1 MSADRHRLHR
11 RRFIVGAGAAV
22 ALAACSSDDT
32 DETLSPSNVGSAP
45 ADSADSSGSS
55 DSADDPAST
64 TDPGPAGRFT
74 PTDTLITRWAQD
86 KFAFGSYSYLADGS
100 SPADRKALRADVGS
114 RLFFAGEAT
123 STDFAATVHGALLEG
138 RAAASRIDSVADAG
152 DEIVVIG
159 AGAAGLAAAR
169 ALTDNGYSV
178 TIVEARDR
186 IGGRVHTDTSLGVP
200 VDLGAS
206 WIHGSDGNPLTKLAD
221 AAGVAKAVT
230 DQDDLTA
237 YDSNGDEIN
246 DELLDSITE
255 ALSEI
260 DADFNDNLGAAIT
273 ELVDDLEPDV
283 AAIARYVATSV
294 VEHEEAAD
302 IDHLTLG
309 SIEFGEEF
317 SGDEII
323 FPNGYIGVLEPLA
336 EGIAV
341 QTGRVVSYLFHGDD
355 QDDSVEIEFADGT
368 SLEPDRVLV
377 TVPLGVLKNESI
389 EFEPV
394 LPDDKLQAI
403 ERLGMGV
410 LDKVVLRFDE
420 QFWDDSD
427 LIGFVGNEPGL
438 FIEWVNLSEVAGQPM
453 IMGFNAGSVAR
464 RVEEQTDAEIIE
476 AAVDAL
482 RTIYA

>member
-1 MSADRHRLHR
+1 MSADADRLNR
-11 RRFIVGAGAAV
+11 RRFIAGASAAAV
-22 ALAACSSDDT
+22 LAACSSNDADDAS
-32 DETLSPSNVGSAP
+32 SPSTVGSG
-45 ADSADSSGSS
+45 SAGSS
-55 DSADDPAST
+55 DSTGSTGSANDQSPAD
-64 TDPGPAGRFT
+64 RFT
-74 PTDTLITRWAQD
+74 PTGTLITRWAQD
-86 KFAFGSYSYLADGS
+86 QFAYGSYSYLADGS
-100 SPADRKALRADVGS
+100 SPSDREALRADVGA

-138 RAAASRIDSVADAG
+138 RAAAVRIDSVADDG

-169 ALTDNGYSV
+169 ALTDDGYSV

-186 IGGRVHTDTSLGVP
+186 IGGRVHTTTSLGVP

-206 WIHGSDGNPLTKLAD
+206 WIHGSDGNPLTALAD
-221 AAGVAKAVT
+221 QASVDRATT
-230 DQDDLTA
+230 DQDDITA
-237 YDSNGDEIN
+237 YDSNGDKI
-246 DELLDSITE
+246 DDDLLESITE
-255 ALSEI
+255 GLTEI
-260 DADFNDNLGAAIT
+260 DAEFNDNLGDAIN
-273 ELVDDLEPDV
+273 ELVDELEPDV

-302 IDHLTLG
+302 VGDLTLG

-317 SGDEII
+317 GGDEII

-336 EGIAV
+336 EGIEV

-355 QDDSVEIEFADGT
+355 EDDSVEIDFADGT

-377 TVPLGVLKNESI
+377 TVPLGVLKNDSI

-410 LDKVVLRFDE
+410 LDKVVLQFNE
-420 QFWDDSD
+420 QFWDDTD

-438 FIEWVNLSEVAGQPM
+438 FIEWVNLSEIAGQPM

-464 RVEEQTDAEIIE
+464 RVEEQTDTEIIE
-476 AAVDAL
+476 AAVQAL
-482 RTIYA
+482 RTMYA